1 LYNNIKDLS
10 IQFQLS
16 FTNCNDL

>member
-1 LYNNIKDLS
+1 MRSNSS

-16 FTNCNDL
+16 F